1 MFSKTQTMK
10 LHTLLACFILMISLS
25 AYSQSFE
32 EPTINTLKFSE
43 RIVYGGN
50 FGLAFGS
57 QTLIDLSP
65 TIGYRVSDQFTIGT
79 GVSYKYSQI
88 KDYTLDINSG
98 KWYDYSSNIF
108 GGSLW
113 ARYHIIE
120 NVFAHA
126 EVEQLQIHYNYTSV
140 SGSVPT
146 KVKDNVGVTSVLVG
160 GGYRQPLG
168 NRVYF
173 NILLLY
179 NLNETDFSPYK
190 NPIIR
195 AGISIG
201 M

>member
-1 MFSKTQTMK
+1 MK
-10 LHTLLACFILMISLS
+10 FHTLLACFILMMSLN

-43 RIVYGGN
+43 RLVYGGN
-50 FGLAFGS
+50 FGLAFGD

-65 TIGYRVSDQFTIGT
+65 TIGYRLSNQFTIGT
-79 GVSYKYSQI
+79 GISYKYSQI
-88 KDYTLDINSG
+88 KDYTLDMNSG
-98 KWYDYSSNIF
+98 KWYDYSSNVI
-108 GGSLW
+108 GGSFW

-120 NVFAHA
+120 NVFAHV
-126 EVEQLQIHYNYTSV
+126 EVEQLQINYNYTSV
-140 SGSVPT
+140 NGSEPT
-146 KVKDNVGVTSVLVG
+146 KIKDNAGVTSVLVG

>member
-1 MFSKTQTMK
+1 MK
-10 LHTLLACFILMISLS
+10 LHTLLACFIIMISLS

-43 RIVYGGN
+43 RLVYGGN

-65 TIGYRVSDQFTIGT
+65 TIGYRLSSQFTIGT
-79 GVSYKYSQI
+79 GITYKYSQI
-88 KDYTLDINSG
+88 KDYTLDMNTS
-98 KWYDYSSNIF
+98 KWYDYSSNVF

-126 EVEQLQIHYNYTSV
+126 ELEQLQINYNYTSV
-140 SGSVPT
+140 EGSVPT
-146 KVKDNVGVTSVLVG
+146 KINNNVGVTSILVG
-160 GGYRQPLG
+160 GGYRQPIG

>member
-1 MFSKTQTMK
+1 MK
-10 LHTLLACFILMISLS
+10 FYTLLACFTIMISFN
-25 AYSQSFE
+25 AYSQSYE
-32 EPTINTLKFSE
+32 ESPVNTLKFSD
-43 RIVYGGN
+43 RLVYGGS

-65 TIGYRVSDQFTIGT
+65 TIGYRLTDQFTIGS
-79 GVSYKYSQI
+79 GISYKYNQI
-88 KDYTLDINSG
+88 KDYTLDPNTNR
-98 KWYDYSSNIF
+98 WYDYSSNII

-120 NVFAHA
+120 NFFAHA
-126 EVEQLQIHYNYTSV
+126 ELEQLQIHYNYTSV
-140 SGSVPT
+140 NGTEPSKTSN
-146 KVKDNVGVTSVLVG
+146 NVGVTSVLVG

-168 NRVYF
+168 NRVSF
-173 NILLLY
+173 NIMLLY
-179 NLNETDFSPYK
+179 NLNETDFSPYQ